1 MLPIFA
7 AAVDSALL
15 VTSMFTAVS
24 CSALTS
30 ALLVASEMAFAV
42 LAVAVSAPAP
52 AVNTSAWAMVVKVPP
67 SFLLSLETVSS
78 KTPKSKSLPLVFWVD
93 LTVTLPLRFLPL
105 LRMSTTLW
113 QSILAS
119 CTFFRYATATE
130 ICALRTPAAAPARTA

>member
-1 MLPIFA
+1 MVPIFA
-7 AAVDSALL
+7 AAVDSASFSTL
-15 VTSMFTAVS
+15 MFTALS

-78 KTPKSKSLPLVFWVD
+78 KTPKSKSLPLVFWVE
-93 LTVTLPLRFLPL
+93 LTVTSPLRPVSPF
-105 LRMSTTLW
+105 
-113 QSILAS
+113 
-119 CTFFRYATATE
+119 
-130 ICALRTPAAAPARTA
+130 

>member
-67 SFLLSLETVSS
+67 SLLSLETVSS

-105 LRMSTTLW
+105 LRMSTRLW

-130 ICALRTPAAAPARTA
+130 TCTFTTPTAAPARTA